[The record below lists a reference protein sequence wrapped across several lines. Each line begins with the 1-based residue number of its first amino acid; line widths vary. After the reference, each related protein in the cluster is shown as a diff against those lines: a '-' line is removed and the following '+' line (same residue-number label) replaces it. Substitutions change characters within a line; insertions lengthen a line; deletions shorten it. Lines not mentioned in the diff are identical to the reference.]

1 MDSTAFKLIKALSS
15 DTRMKI
21 ISCILEGMDH
31 PDDIAKHLGLK
42 RQSVD
47 KHLLLLY
54 DLRLLDRSAVF
65 PPGRRP
71 RIVYRMSDAGKGLLD
86 DIEEVGKRYRE
97 RLNTMYRSEKRVL
110 DMALADGEISEE
122 VYLKNIASL
131 KEKYDIR

>member
-1 MDSTAFKLIKALSS
+1 MDETVFRLIKALSS

-21 ISCILEGMDH
+21 ISCIMDGMDH

-54 DLRLLDRSAVF
+54 ELRLLDRSAIF
-65 PPGRRP
+65 PPGGRP
-71 RIVYRMSDAGKGLLD
+71 RIVYSMSEAGKGLLSD
-86 DIEEVGKRYRE
+86 VEEVGKRYGE

-110 DMALADGEISEE
+110 DMALAEGEISED
-122 VYLKNIASL
+122 VYLKNISSL
-131 KEKYDIR
+131 KEKYNIR